1 MGKKCVEEFNP
12 WPPFV
17 DIFSSTIL
25 VLLLFMLIL
34 IVNLGYY
41 AQFKFKVS
49 YTGTIA
55 TSQLITEQVPEI
67 NKINEPKEKQI
78 PIEQKEIVEQKV
90 IKTSIISEVQEKK
103 ELERAGQ
110 DLVQTNDTNSTLQA
124 TVQKDD
130 YLIVTFADKE
140 ILLDDPTIVQVK
152 QFIQQMKNKFPKHK
166 VIISSV
172 EPTNQISSTIAKQ
185 ISLARTLNTR
195 NLIRKQGYNKSDVR
209 IRLLEDTIRSKLPEN
224 EAGFVYI
231 TVKVNK

>member
-1 MGKKCVEEFNP
+1 MGKKCLEEFNP

-55 TSQLITEQVPEI
+55 TRELIPENTVKESKQVPVD
-67 NKINEPKEKQI
+67 
-78 PIEQKEIVEQKV
+78 QKEIVEQEVVKS
-90 IKTSIISEVQEKK
+90 SIISEVQEKK

-110 DLVQTNDTNSTLQA
+110 DLVQVDDTNTTLQA

-140 ILLDDPTIVQVK
+140 ILLDDPTIREVK
-152 QFIQQMKNKFPKHK
+152 QYIQDMKNKFPKHK

-209 IRLLEDTIRSKLPEN
+209 IRLLDDTIKNKLPEN

-231 TVKVNK
+231 TVKVNN

>member
-195 NLIRKQGYNKSDVR
+195 NVIRKQGYKKSDVR
-209 IRLLEDTIRSKLPEN
+209 IRLLDDTIRSKLPEN

>member
-1 MGKKCVEEFNP
+1 MGKKCIEEFNP

-41 AQFKFKVS
+41 AQFKFKIS
-49 YTGTIA
+49 YTGTIS
-55 TSQLITEQVPEI
+55 TDKLIRDESPTKNKVKEI
-67 NKINEPKEKQI
+67 K
-78 PIEQKEIVEQKV
+78 EQKIIKEQTESKV
-90 IKTSIISEVQEKK
+90 QKTSVISEIQEKK

-110 DLVQTNDTNSTLQA
+110 DLVQLDDRATSLQA
-124 TVQKDD
+124 TVQKEN
-130 YLIVTFADKE
+130 YLIVNFADKE
-140 ILLDDPTIVQVK
+140 ILLDDVTIKQVK
-152 QFIQQMKNKFPKHK
+152 QFIEDMKIKFPKHK
-166 VIISSV
+166 VIVSSV

-195 NLIRKQGYNKSDVR
+195 NLIRKLKYKKSEVR
-209 IRLLEDTIRSKLPEN
+209 VRLLDEEIRKKLPDN

-231 TVKVNK
+231 SIKVNK

>member
-55 TSQLITEQVPEI
+55 TSQLITEQIPEI

-110 DLVQTNDTNSTLQA
+110 DLVQANDTNSTLQA

>member
-41 AQFKFKVS
+41 AQFKFKVT
-49 YTGTIA
+49 YKGTIP
-55 TSQLITEQVPEI
+55 TTELIE
-67 NKINEPKEKQI
+67 KKEV
-78 PIEQKEIVEQKV
+78 IEKEVV
-90 IKTSIISEVQEKK
+90 KTSIISEVQEKK

-110 DLVQTNDTNSTLQA
+110 DLVQVQDTNSTLQA

>member
-49 YTGTIA
+49 YIGTIA

-67 NKINEPKEKQI
+67 NKINEPKENQI

-110 DLVQTNDTNSTLQA
+110 DLVQANDTNSTLQA

>member
-1 MGKKCVEEFNP
+1 MGKKCLEEFNP

-49 YTGTIA
+49 YAGTIA
-55 TSQLITEQVPEI
+55 TDQLITES
-67 NKINEPKEKQI
+67 I
-78 PIEQKEIVEQKV
+78 PSKSMVKVKKEITEEVKQETVVQ
-90 IKTSIISEVQEKK
+90 KTSIISEVQEKK
-103 ELERAGQ
+103 EFERAGQ
-110 DLVQTNDTNSTLQA
+110 DLVQIDDQESTLQN

-130 YLIVTFADKE
+130 YLIVNFAEKE
-140 ILLDDPTIVQVK
+140 ILLDDPTIRQIKEFIVK
-152 QFIQQMKNKFPKHK
+152 MKNKFPKHK
-166 VIISSV
+166 IIVSSV
-172 EPTNQISSTIAKQ
+172 EPSNQISSTVGKQ

-195 NLIRKQGYNKSDVR
+195 NLIRKQGYKKSEVR
-209 IRLLEDTIRSKLPEN
+209 VRLLNEEIRKKLPDN

-231 TVKVNK
+231 SVKVNN

>member
-1 MGKKCVEEFNP
+1 MAKKCPEEFNP

-55 TSQLITEQVPEI
+55 TDQTIHREKVEEQSEEESKESKDQKKIESKQQEI
-67 NKINEPKEKQI
+67 
-78 PIEQKEIVEQKV
+78 
-90 IKTSIISEVQEKK
+90 IKTSIISEVQEKQDF
-103 ELERAGQ
+103 ERAGQ
-110 DLVQTNDTNSTLQA
+110 DLVQVDDNKSSLQK
-124 TVQKDD
+124 TVEFDD
-130 YLIVTFADKE
+130 YIIVNFANKE
-140 ILLDDPTIVQVK
+140 ILLDDKTIREVK
-152 QFIQQMKNKFPKHK
+152 QFVQKMKNKFGKHK
-166 VIISSV
+166 IIVSSV
-172 EPTNQISSTIAKQ
+172 EPTNQMSSTIAKQ

-195 NLIRKQGYNKSDVR
+195 NLVRKQGYKNSDVR
-209 IRLLEDTIRSKLPEN
+209 IRLLDNAIKEKLPDN

>member
-67 NKINEPKEKQI
+67 NKINEPKKKQI

-110 DLVQTNDTNSTLQA
+110 DLVQANDTNSTLQA

-209 IRLLEDTIRSKLPEN
+209 IRLLDDTIRSKLPEN

>member
-55 TSQLITEQVPEI
+55 TSKLITEQVPEI
-67 NKINEPKEKQI
+67 NKINEPKKKQI

-110 DLVQTNDTNSTLQA
+110 DLVQANDTNSTLQA

-209 IRLLEDTIRSKLPEN
+209 IRLLDDTIRSKLPEN

>member
-1 MGKKCVEEFNP
+1 MGKKCLEEFNP

-49 YTGTIA
+49 YSGTIA
-55 TSQLITEQVPEI
+55 TDQLITEEIPEI
-67 NKINEPKEKQI
+67 NKVKELKEPKKIEEK
-78 PIEQKEIVEQKV
+78 IEQIKSKV
-90 IKTSIISEVQEKK
+90 IKTSMISEVQEKK

-110 DLVQTNDTNSTLQA
+110 DLVQIDDQKTSLQG
-124 TVQKDD
+124 TVQTDN
-130 YLIVTFADKE
+130 YLIVNFADKE
-140 ILLDDPTIVQVK
+140 ILLDDITIKQVK
-152 QFIQQMKNKFPKHK
+152 QFIEDMKKKFSKHK
-166 VIISSV
+166 IIVSSV

-195 NLIRKQGYNKSDVR
+195 NLIRKQGYKKSDVR
-209 IRLLEDTIRSKLPEN
+209 VRLLDAEIRKKLPDN

-231 TVKVNK
+231 SVKENK

>member
-1 MGKKCVEEFNP
+1 MAKKCPEEFNP

-49 YTGTIA
+49 YTGTVA
-55 TSQLITEQVPEI
+55 TDQIIHREKVEQQ
-67 NKINEPKEKQI
+67 EKQEKQEESK
-78 PIEQKEIVEQKV
+78 EQKEQQITVQEIV
-90 IKTSIISEVQEKK
+90 KTSIISDVQEKK
-103 ELERAGQ
+103 DFERAGQ
-110 DLVQTNDTNSTLQA
+110 DLVQVNDDKNSLQK
-124 TVQKDD
+124 TVSFDD
-130 YLIVTFADKE
+130 YMIVNFADKE
-140 ILLDDPTIVQVK
+140 ILLDDKTIASVK
-152 QFIQQMKNKFPKHK
+152 QFVEKIKKKYPKHK

-172 EPTNQISSTIAKQ
+172 EPTNQLSSTIAKQ

-195 NLIRKQGYNKSDVR
+195 NLVRKQGYKNSDVR
-209 IRLLEDTIRSKLPEN
+209 IRLLDNAIKEKLPVN

-231 TVKVNK
+231 TVKVNR

>member
-1 MGKKCVEEFNP
+1 MGKKCLEEFNP

-49 YTGTIA
+49 YTGTIS
-55 TSQLITEQVPEI
+55 TDQLITESIPSKSMVKVL
-67 NKINEPKEKQI
+67 KIK
-78 PIEQKEIVEQKV
+78 KEITEEAKQETVVQ
-90 IKTSIISEVQEKK
+90 KTSIISEVQEKK
-103 ELERAGQ
+103 EFERAGQ
-110 DLVQTNDTNSTLQA
+110 DLVQIDDQKSTLQN

-130 YLIVTFADKE
+130 YLIVNFAEKE
-140 ILLDDPTIVQVK
+140 ILLDDPTIRQIKEFIVK
-152 QFIQQMKNKFPKHK
+152 MKNKFPKHK
-166 VIISSV
+166 IIVSSV
-172 EPTNQISSTIAKQ
+172 EPSNQISSTVGKQ

-195 NLIRKQGYNKSDVR
+195 NLIRKQGYKKSEVR
-209 IRLLEDTIRSKLPEN
+209 VRLLNEEIRKKLPDN

-231 TVKVNK
+231 SVKVNN

>member
-1 MGKKCVEEFNP
+1 MGKKCIEEFNP

-41 AQFKFKVS
+41 AQFKFKIS
-49 YTGTIA
+49 YTGTIS
-55 TSQLITEQVPEI
+55 TDKLIRDESPTKNKVKEI
-67 NKINEPKEKQI
+67 E
-78 PIEQKEIVEQKV
+78 EQKIIKEQTESKV
-90 IKTSIISEVQEKK
+90 QKTSVISEIQEKK

-110 DLVQTNDTNSTLQA
+110 DLVQLDDRATSLQA
-124 TVQKDD
+124 TVQKEN
-130 YLIVTFADKE
+130 YLIVNFADKE
-140 ILLDDPTIVQVK
+140 ILLDDVTIKQVK
-152 QFIQQMKNKFPKHK
+152 QFIEDMKIKFPKHK
-166 VIISSV
+166 VIVSSV

-195 NLIRKQGYNKSDVR
+195 NLIRKLKYKKSEVR
-209 IRLLEDTIRSKLPEN
+209 VRLLDEEIRKKLPDN

-231 TVKVNK
+231 SIKVNK

>member
-1 MGKKCVEEFNP
+1 MGKKCIEEFNP

-41 AQFKFKVS
+41 AQFKFKIS

-55 TSQLITEQVPEI
+55 TSQLITEEVTKI
-67 NKINEPKEKQI
+67 NKVKELKTKQE
-78 PIEQKEIVEQKV
+78 PIEQKNIVEQKV

-103 ELERAGQ
+103 EFERAGQ
-110 DLVQTNDTNSTLQA
+110 DLVQVDDTNTTLQA

-140 ILLDDPTIVQVK
+140 ILLDDPTINQIK
-152 QFIQQMKNKFPKHK
+152 QFIQNMKNKFPKHK

-172 EPTNQISSTIAKQ
+172 EPTNQISSTVSKQ

-195 NLIRKQGYNKSDVR
+195 NLIRKQGYSKSDVR
-209 IRLLEDTIRSKLPEN
+209 IRLLDELIKKKLPDN
-224 EAGFVYI
+224 EAGFIYI
-231 TVKVNK
+231 TVKVNR